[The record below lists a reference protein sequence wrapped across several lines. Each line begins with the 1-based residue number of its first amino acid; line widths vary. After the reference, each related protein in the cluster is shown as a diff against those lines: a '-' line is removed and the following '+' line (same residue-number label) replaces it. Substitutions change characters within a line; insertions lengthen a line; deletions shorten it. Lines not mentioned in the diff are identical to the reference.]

1 MVTDNRRNDDLA
13 VVAIGASAGGLEALR
28 DVFAGHSGLPGM
40 AFVVVQHLD
49 PNHDS
54 LMAQLLER
62 HTDMVVTQAKNGD
75 RLERDHI
82 YVIPPGHGLAVAGGL
97 LQLTEFK
104 DPRGLRRPI
113 DDFFESL
120 AEDRRDRAACVILS
134 GTGGDGSRGLR
145 AIKEY
150 GGLAVAQEPATARYD
165 GMPVA
170 AIGTG
175 LVDIVLPPAQIIEA
189 LGNFF
194 ARANVIELDEAEEA
208 ADHVDDMCKALREAV
223 GHDFSGY
230 KRSTLS
236 RRIARRMQVIDV
248 KTSGEYLARLK
259 RDPSE
264 CKALFR
270 DLLINVTKFFRDPE
284 EFEKLREL
292 VIEPL
297 VSDTR
302 DGGELRMWVA
312 GCSSGEEAYTLAM
325 LVADAMQ
332 SLGRRP
338 YVQIFA
344 TDIDDKMLDIARE
357 ATYPLAALPDIPTK
371 YHAECLAI
379 GMDSFTIAPRIR
391 DMVRFSAHN
400 LVRDPPFSKID
411 LLSCRNLLIYFDE
424 QLQRQV
430 LPAFHFALN
439 ERAYLF
445 LGSSETI
452 GRFED
457 LFHTVDQRARIFS
470 RREGAARYP
479 LNFSATV
486 PARRV
491 QEASETTRA
500 RPRPL
505 ENLALSRLAER
516 HAPVS
521 FLVDREGAVF
531 NKWGDVA
538 RFMNFP
544 ERSEGTLNML
554 RQARPGL
561 EVLGPILRDC
571 AKAHA
576 PRIARDVS
584 VTTPF
589 GVQPVAVIVEP
600 IGNGGYLV
608 VLRETGTF
616 EPRPTDGLEEF
627 ERGESEI
634 DYLQDEL
641 QSARLRL
648 RTTVEE
654 LETTNEELK
663 SSNEEM
669 MSMNEELQSTN
680 EELTTVNDELKEKI
694 DQVTTANADLKNFF
708 ESTDLVVIVVD
719 RNLAIRSATEAAKR
733 VFSFGDRAIGQP
745 LARVES
751 EFMDDRY
758 VGLASE
764 AARVGNA
771 SEYRAVTRDGK
782 GQYIVR
788 VIPYRLLDG
797 SIAGATLVFTDVSTA
812 LRLESELAE
821 ERARLRMALEVAE
834 IGIWEYE
841 PSTGHTTLDAH
852 ERRLMDVGEEEA
864 SDDMEALLAR
874 LPVDDRD
881 RVNGALRR
889 AMDGKQLF
897 NETFRVNLR
906 VGGVRWLHGLGRKL
920 TVGDTEKF
928 IGVTY
933 DVTRE
938 QQMLAERELM
948 LREMNHRVKN
958 LFAIIT
964 AMIKLSSRNA
974 ASIEQLT
981 QDICERVH
989 ALGRS
994 HSLTVDNPAGET
1006 PLRTLLEVAIE
1017 PVVNGQQVAL
1027 DGPDVALPYRLVTP
1041 CAMIFHEWVTNS
1053 SKYGALATSEGHI
1066 AVRWTL
1072 ENDLVQI
1079 SWLESGFDVDTSSQ
1093 ETPGFGT
1100 QMIAASARQ
1109 MSGKVS
1115 SAAQDRGYLR
1125 NLEFPVSNSTEP

>member
-1 MVTDNRRNDDLA
+1 MTTGNGRDEDLA

-28 DVFAGHSGLPGM
+28 EVFAGHSGLPGM

-62 HTDMVVTQAKNGD
+62 HTDMVVTQASDGD
-75 RLERDHI
+75 QLERNHI
-82 YVIPPGHGLAVAGGL
+82 YVIPPGHGLAVAGGVL
-97 LQLTEFK
+97 HLTEFK

-120 AEDRRDRAACVILS
+120 AEDRRNRSACVILS

-165 GMPVA
+165 GMPVS
-170 AIGTG
+170 AIATG
-175 LVDIVLPPAQIIEA
+175 LVDIILPPAQIIEA

-194 ARANVIELDEAEEA
+194 ARAEDIELDEAEEA
-208 ADHVDDMCKALREAV
+208 ANHVDDMCAALRDAV

-236 RRIARRMQVIDV
+236 RRIARRMQVIGV

-259 RDPSE
+259 QDADE

-270 DLLINVTKFFRDPE
+270 DLLINVTRFFRDSE
-284 EFEKLREL
+284 EFGKLREM

-297 VSDTR
+297 VASTR

-312 GCSSGEEAYTLAM
+312 GCSSGEEAYSLAM
-325 LVADAMQ
+325 LVAETMQ

-357 ATYPLAALPDIPTK
+357 ATYPLAALADIPIK
-371 YHAECLAI
+371 YHADCLTI

-400 LVRDPPFSKID
+400 LVRDPPFSKIS

-424 QLQRQV
+424 RLQREV
-430 LPAFHFALN
+430 LPAFHFALS
-439 ERAYLF
+439 EGGYLF

-457 LFHTVDQRARIFS
+457 LFQTVDQRARIFA
-470 RREGAARYP
+470 RREGSVRYP
-479 LNFSATV
+479 MNFTAAV
-486 PARRV
+486 PARRTR
-491 QEASETTRA
+491 EASEATRA
-500 RPRPL
+500 KPRPL
-505 ENLALSRLAER
+505 EMLALSRLAER

-521 FLVDREGAVF
+521 FLVDSEGSVF

-544 ERSEGTLNML
+544 ERADGALNIL

-571 AKAHA
+571 AKACA

-589 GVQPVAVIVEP
+589 GTQPIAVIVEP
-600 IGNGGYLV
+600 VGNDGYLV
-608 VLRETGTF
+608 VLRETGAF
-616 EPRPTDGLEEF
+616 EPRPGDGLEEF

-641 QSARLRL
+641 QTARLLL

-719 RNLAIRSATEAAKR
+719 RNLEIRSFTEAAKR
-733 VFSFGDRAIGQP
+733 IFSLGDRAIGQQ

-751 EFMDDRY
+751 EFSDDRY
-758 VGLASE
+758 LGMASE
-764 AARVGNA
+764 AARVGKA
-771 SEYRAVTRDGK
+771 SDYRAMTRDGK
-782 GQYIVR
+782 GQYIAR
-788 VIPYRLLDG
+788 VIPYRLLNG
-797 SIAGATLVFTDVSTA
+797 SIAGATLVFTDVSTS

-821 ERARLRMALEVAE
+821 ERARLRMALEVAQ

-841 PSTGHTTLDAH
+841 PATGRTVLDAQ
-852 ERRLMDVGEEEA
+852 ERHLIDVGEEEA
-864 SDDMEALLAR
+864 GDDMEGLLAR
-874 LPVDDRD
+874 LPAEDRD

-897 NETFRVNLR
+897 NETFCINLR
-906 VGGVRWLHGLGRKL
+906 TGGTRWLHGLGRKL
-920 TVGDTEKF
+920 VVGDTEKF

-964 AMIKLSSRNA
+964 AMIKLSSRKA
-974 ASIEQLT
+974 TSIEQLT
-981 QDICERVH
+981 ADVCERIY

-994 HSLTVDNPAGET
+994 HSLTVDNPSGET
-1006 PLRTLLEVAIE
+1006 PLRTLLEVAVK
-1017 PVVNGQQVAL
+1017 PVVNGQQVIF
-1027 DGPDVALPYRLVTP
+1027 DGPEVALPYRLVTP

-1053 SKYGALATSEGHI
+1053 SKYGALAISDGHI
-1066 AVRWTL
+1066 AVNWAVK
-1072 ENDLVQI
+1072 DGLVHI
-1079 SWLESGFDVDTSSQ
+1079 GWHETNFDADPSVQD
-1093 ETPGFGT
+1093 TPGFGT

-1109 MSGKVS
+1109 ISGKVG
-1115 SAAQDRGYLR
+1115 SAPQERGYMR
-1125 NLEFPVSNSTEP
+1125 NLEFPISS